1 MYTLIKDMYD
11 MHKDMH
17 YCTAHFIQFNGYL
30 ALFCMTNSEAE
41 LCSIMDIPHL
51 HLLGSSKSPFIQF

>member
-17 YCTAHFIQFNGYL
+17 YCTAHFVRFNGYL
-30 ALFCMTNSEAE
+30 ALFYMTNCEAE
-41 LCSIMDIPHL
+41 LCSIVNIL
-51 HLLGSSKSPFIQF
+51 HLYLLESS